1 MFALSQLERVDL
13 GNTLLVF
20 FILHLLVYPASNGYN
35 SYMDRDVGPIGG
47 LRKPMQPT
55 RQLFYATLVM
65 DMAALL
71 LSLAVNPVFALC
83 ILFYILASRAYS
95 YRGIRLKR
103 YPVTGFLTVFLFQG
117 AVVYYSAA
125 RGAGQLDQ
133 VPWLAMLSASLLIG
147 ASYPLTQIYQ
157 HEDDAADGV
166 VTISRLLGKR
176 GSFVF
181 SGTQFL
187 VATWILHL
195 LFEKN
200 GGLWQWQLFLLF
212 MLPVVLFFCYWWYQ
226 VWHDESR
233 ADFRNSLRM
242 NLTATACMT
251 LYFST
256 LILIKH
262 FE

>member
-1 MFALSQLERVDL
+1 MFALSQLNNIDP
-13 GNTLLVF
+13 GKALLVF

-35 SYMDRDVGPIGG
+35 SYMDRDAGPIGG
-47 LRKPMQPT
+47 LQKPMQPT
-55 RQLFYATLVM
+55 RQLFHATLVM
-65 DMAALL
+65 DAAALL
-71 LSLAVNPVFALC
+71 LSLLLHPGFALC

-95 YRGIRLKR
+95 YRGTRLKR

-117 AVVYYSAA
+117 AVIFYSTTLAVG
-125 RGAGQLDQ
+125 RPGQI
-133 VPWLAMLSASLLIG
+133 PWLAMLAASLLIG

-157 HEDDAADGV
+157 HQEDAADGV

-176 GSFVF
+176 GSFLF
-181 SGTQFL
+181 SGIQFL
-187 VATWILHL
+187 LATAILYL
-195 LFEKN
+195 LFQN
-200 GGLWQWQLFLLF
+200 TGGLWQWQLFLLY
-212 MLPVVLFFCYWWYQ
+212 MLPVVLFFCYWWKQ
-226 VWHDESR
+226 VWQDASR

-242 NLTATACMT
+242 NLMAAICMT